1 MICADTSFLFSLYG
15 HDAHTEEAF
24 AQLERL
30 GRPLLLSALNEFELG
45 NALRFAEW
53 RGLLPAGGAAQRLEA
68 LAEDHAA
75 GRWRGSEIPL
85 AEIVTEAG
93 RLSAAHTVSGGHRAF
108 SASTPISFASP
119 RHSVCAADGPY
130 LDDGGIPPKSIWGP
144 PGAKG

>member
-1 MICADTSFLFSLYG
+1 VICADTSFLFSLYG

-93 RLSAAHTVSGGHRAF
+93 RLSAAHTVSGGHR
-108 SASTPISFASP
+108 SFDILHVAHARLAGP
-119 RHSVCAADGPY
+119 RRFLSFDANQ
-130 LDDGGIPPKSIWGP
+130 LRL
-144 PGAKG
+144 AKALGLRC